1 MIGKTELILYI
12 LWWIELPFILNYY
25 NMTKE
30 QFTKLLDTLEE
41 VYAQDREDNTA
52 WLDFIRVISPDSYA
66 PIVEWKLSKALD
78 VLKIEHPEITELMA
92 YYFYEAK
99 NMDKGGMIE
108 SDWKKYNYSIREDV
122 IQSVIDF
129 WYINTNV

>member
-1 MIGKTELILYI
+1 
-12 LWWIELPFILNYY
+12 
-25 NMTKE
+25 MTKE

-52 WLDFIRVISPDSYA
+52 WLDFIKVIAPDSYA
-66 PIVEWKLSKALD
+66 PIVEWKLSTALD
-78 VLKIEHPEITELMA
+78 ILKIEHPEITELMG

-108 SDWKKYNYSIREDV
+108 SDWKKYNYSIREDI

-129 WYINTNV
+129 WYIKMNV

>member
-1 MIGKTELILYI
+1 
-12 LWWIELPFILNYY
+12 
-25 NMTKE
+25 MTKE
-30 QFTKLLDTLEE
+30 QFTKLFDTLEE

-52 WLDFIRVISPDSYA
+52 WIGFIRVIAPDSYA
-66 PIVEWKLSKALD
+66 PIVEWKLSTALD
-78 VLKIEHPEITELMA
+78 VLKIEYQEITELMA

-108 SDWKKYNYSIREDV
+108 SDWKKYNYSIREDI

>member
-1 MIGKTELILYI
+1 
-12 LWWIELPFILNYY
+12 
-25 NMTKE
+25 MTKE

-52 WLDFIRVISPDSYA
+52 WLDFIKVIAPDSYA
-66 PIVEWKLSKALD
+66 PIVEWKLSTALD
-78 VLKIEHPEITELMA
+78 VLKIEYPEITELMA

-99 NMDKGGMIE
+99 NMNKGGMIE
-108 SDWKKYNYSIREDV
+108 SDWKKYNYSIKEDV